1 MSKEIEEKL
10 SKIPLVRNLVALLT
24 KIKLPGFEG
33 LSFYDLVEMYVLGIV
48 RGALSTRASAIAFSL
63 FMALFPLLIFI
74 LTLVPFIIPYVQI
87 GSQDFEQQLF
97 FFMESFLPQAT
108 GDYFSEIFSQ
118 INQNKQSGLLST
130 SFFVSIFLVA
140 NGVNAIFGGFEN
152 SYHTQLNRNFFKQYF
167 FALWVGLMLSLL
179 FILGAIGF
187 VYFEFYILD
196 TITDFTLRNKYASA
210 LDQKLEFI
218 SWLKT
223 AFFAALFYLIT
234 AILYYFGTAETKKMT
249 FFSLGALVTTI
260 LFLLSSYFFGVYID
274 HFSTYN
280 QLYGALGGLL
290 ILMVYI
296 WINANVL
303 LLGFELNMSL
313 LSLKQSVFIKKE

>member
-10 SKIPLVRNLVALLT
+10 SKIPVVRNLVAILA

-313 LSLKQSVFIKKE
+313 LSLKQSVFINKE

>member
-10 SKIPLVRNLVALLT
+10 SKIPLVRNLVVLLT

-313 LSLKQSVFIKKE
+313 LSLKQSVFINKE

>member
-196 TITDFTLRNKYASA
+196 TITDFTLRNKYVSA

-313 LSLKQSVFIKKE
+313 LSLKQSVFINKE

>member
-313 LSLKQSVFIKKE
+313 LSLKQSVFINKE